1 MRSTEQCGAMKTHPE
16 LPLDPRRKGAVV
28 GVHDASEV
36 LPRPGRPCHPR
47 VDDPAKVVLP
57 KQEALDATDMACIAP
72 SAHNRPVTAPVIKKN
87 C

>member
-1 MRSTEQCGAMKTHPE
+1 MKTHPE

-28 GVHDASEV
+28 GVHDAGEV
-36 LPRPGRPCHPR
+36 LPRLGWPCRPGMG
-47 VDDPAKVVLP
+47 DPARVVLP
-57 KQEALDATDMACIAP
+57 KQEALDAIDMACIAP